1 MVGGWVGW
9 WWGEGRGEGAT
20 RVEPRG
26 ARAGAQARRGRK
38 KTVRLQAEGVWGW
51 ACAERRA
58 ALSLARP
65 DHAAPPLPAGARCCV
80 PPTLGG
86 GAGRGL
92 VLGRRLIV
100 RRVCAY
106 TRAPPNDGDD
116 EPPWLC
122 EKKDER

>member
-1 MVGGWVGW
+1 MWWVGGWVGW
-9 WWGEGRGEGAT
+9 GGGRGRGEGAT

-65 DHAAPPLPAGARCCV
+65 DHAAPPHLPEHGVACLRRWVG
-80 PPTLGG
+80 
-86 GAGRGL
+86 GRGG
-92 VLGRRLIV
+92 VLCSAEG
-100 RRVCAY
+100 
-106 TRAPPNDGDD
+106 
-116 EPPWLC
+116 
-122 EKKDER
+122 